1 MATGASAQWLDDF
14 DSYAP
19 GPLCAQSVWDE
30 WTGKSGVDADVVNNL
45 SFTPANSVVIV
56 KDNDVVYDF
65 ANLASGRPT
74 SGVWTASAM
83 TFVPAGATG
92 IGWYILM
99 NDYPTNL
106 QWSVQ
111 TTFDATMGKVLDGA
125 VGRRL
130 IYNRW
135 VEFVVAIDLDNDRYD
150 SWYNGL
156 SVAVNHSWKGTTGQ
170 DVIAALDLYGDA
182 GGLSGMNFDETRL
195 EKTAGGP
202 LMLNAT
208 PDPISAGQTL
218 KLSSQSPLLNT
229 GDLGALF
236 TWEVNGTPFILPLL
250 TVSFDATGSWTL
262 SSSVPSGLSGI
273 EVGLKMFA
281 LPYGGKIMMSN
292 EELIVFK

>member
-1 MATGASAQWLDDF
+1 
-14 DSYAP
+14 
-19 GPLCAQSVWDE
+19 
-30 WTGKSGVDADVVNNL
+30 
-45 SFTPANSVVIV
+45 
-56 KDNDVVYDF
+56 
-65 ANLASGRPT
+65 
-74 SGVWTASAM
+74 
-83 TFVPAGATG
+83 
-92 IGWYILM
+92 
-99 NDYPTNL
+99 
-106 QWSVQ
+106 
-111 TTFDATMGKVLDGA
+111 
-125 VGRRL
+125 
-130 IYNRW
+130 
-135 VEFVVAIDLDNDRYD
+135 
-150 SWYNGL
+150 
-156 SVAVNHSWKGTTGQ
+156 
-170 DVIAALDLYGDA
+170 VIAALDLYGDA